1 LNRRIEIRTF
11 EDPGHFN
18 TGTGRDA
25 RLSEIRNIRMGT
37 IIAIILADVL
47 VFLLFVYQYRQELS
61 LTVNGSHDRPVVR
74 AKPPKESTAPADA
87 AGGQGGRGQ
96 QVVARP

>member
-1 LNRRIEIRTF
+1 
-11 EDPGHFN
+11 
-18 TGTGRDA
+18 
-25 RLSEIRNIRMGT
+25 MVT
-37 IIAIILADVL
+37 IIAIILADVF

-74 AKPPKESTAPADA
+74 AKPPKEPTAPAGA